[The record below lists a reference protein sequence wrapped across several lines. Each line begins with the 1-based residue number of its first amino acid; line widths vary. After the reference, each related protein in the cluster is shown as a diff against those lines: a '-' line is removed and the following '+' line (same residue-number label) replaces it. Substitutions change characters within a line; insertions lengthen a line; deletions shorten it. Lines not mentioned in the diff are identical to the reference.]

1 MGNLI
6 QSFEQRFTESR
17 TCQGCGV
24 SRRPAVRY
32 LRGWTACEHCTAD
45 YCYPCRGDLEVSDN
59 GADFWNAKETL
70 IRYRTCLSCQ
80 SVMEETVLPH

>member
-1 MGNLI
+1 MGSLI

-32 LRGWTACEHCTAD
+32 LRGWIACEHCAAD
-45 YCYPCRGDLEVSDN
+45 YCRPCRGDLEVSDN
-59 GADFWNAKETL
+59 GA
-70 IRYRTCLSCQ
+70 
-80 SVMEETVLPH
+80 SVRLEEIEAITDEIAF